1 METLGK
7 RRRLAG
13 QMTLSAAVA
22 GVALGATA
30 ALAGCSPTPI
40 TTYTPTPSVG
50 ASASAT
56 VSPQAEPLTSEQL
69 LALMPESAAL
79 PDAEGAIATAY
90 FFLSYREELFLSGD
104 MRVWEALSEPE
115 CEFCAGTIETVTD
128 AAQEGLVRQGGEVS
142 FITGETRAYTVDET
156 GEVSM
161 RVLMDEAASSETSS
175 DGSVE
180 TQPEKRYEVFLL
192 MRFVDGVWRVVGVDP
207 VKIEP

>member
-50 ASASAT
+50 ASASPT

-79 PDAEGAIATAY
+79 PDAEGAIATAE
-90 FFLSYREELFLSGD
+90 FFLLEFRKMYETGNTA
-104 MRVWEALSEPE
+104 VWEALSLEQ
-115 CEFCAGTIETVTD
+115 CQFCADQLESLREFVSRDGTKVGGDIILGEAPPEAVTS
-128 AAQEGLVRQGGEVS
+128 Q
-142 FITGETRAYTVDET
+142 ET
-156 GEVSM
+156 GHVYVKIRMHESPSTETYPSHPQLTYPQKIYDVFVELIFSERIW
-161 RVLMDEAASSETSS
+161 RV
-175 DGSVE
+175 GGVSVE
-180 TQPEKRYEVFLL
+180 S
-192 MRFVDGVWRVVGVDP
+192 VG
-207 VKIEP
+207 